1 MSAHLTL
8 RAKRLLRRNSRRPGV
23 VSLNL
28 VPMID
33 VFMVLVFFL
42 LVTTSSIDNMRS
54 PRELTLPTSLS
65 LDQPNDAPI
74 IMVTRQ
80 AVLIQGVQVM
90 TLDEA
95 IAAPAVNKTGVIR
108 RNGKKARFSFE
119 YRPGATNRQSCVAS
133 TGKATMVAAKKA
145 TLISTKKAS
154 KMSVKISLPC
164 PAASN
169 GWTRKPKIGFAK

>member
-8 RAKRLLRRNSRRPGV
+8 RAKRLIRRNSRKPGV

-54 PRELTLPTSLS
+54 PRELRLPTSLS

-74 IMVTRQ
+74 IMVTKQ

-95 IAAPAVNKTGVIR
+95 VAAPA
-108 RNGKKARFSFE
+108 GKPLSPVRAELLKVTLMSVQGTDTV
-119 YRPGATNRQSCVAS
+119 GATTRGEVNIMADRDIPYTVLKKVLATCGELKFARIAISVAHA
-133 TGKATMVAAKKA
+133 GKR
-145 TLISTKKAS
+145 
-154 KMSVKISLPC
+154 
-164 PAASN
+164 
-169 GWTRKPKIGFAK
+169 GGR

>member
-8 RAKRLLRRNSRRPGV
+8 RAKRLLRRNSRRQGV
-23 VSLNL
+23 ISLNL

-65 LDQPNDAPI
+65 LDQPTDAPI
-74 IMVTRQ
+74 IMVTKQ

-95 IAAPAVNKTGVIR
+95 IAAPPDKPLPQVRAELLKV
-108 RNGKKARFSFE
+108 
-119 YRPGATNRQSCVAS
+119 
-133 TGKATMVAAKKA
+133 
-145 TLISTKKAS
+145 TL
-154 KMSVKISLPC
+154 MSVTGTDNAAATTRGEVNVMADRDIPYTVLKKVLATCGELKFARIAISV
-164 PAASN
+164 AHA
-169 GWTRKPKIGFAK
+169 GKRGGR